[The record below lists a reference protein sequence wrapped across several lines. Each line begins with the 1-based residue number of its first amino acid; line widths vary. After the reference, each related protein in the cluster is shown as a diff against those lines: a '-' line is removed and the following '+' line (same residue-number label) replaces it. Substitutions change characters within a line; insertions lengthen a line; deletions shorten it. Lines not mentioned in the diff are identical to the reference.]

1 LESTFK
7 AYIFF
12 NIFEDSLSLKYING
26 TKFEYRYYIPISLE
40 VKINAMLKYIQI
52 KSTYILLVYMVLIAL
67 SCSTSKN
74 NTTIKDRSKQPNWVQ
89 QRPVDNKYYVGV
101 GYANKTLNP
110 ADFQSMAK
118 KRALNDMIG
127 EIKVVVSTNSILS
140 QYQNNNTLNQI
151 FATDTKV
158 NAQAMVEDF
167 EVVDS
172 WENKTDFYIYY
183 KLSKAEYEATKRRKL
198 QAAIEQ
204 SINFLDNADRL
215 SYQNNYMQIIRLRIK
230 ALSALQNYLNEDV
243 ATFYKGNEVYLVN
256 EIVNQIQNQL
266 YQLQV
271 KTDVVELK
279 GKIGKPINNPF
290 TAYVKFTENNTFVPF
305 VPLTLKATQ
314 AKFDFGN
321 SAETD
326 QNGMAT
332 FSLNRIQ
339 AKDPIQQVKI
349 MVDIATIIKS
359 DSLNGLLKSILTNID
374 APSTNFRLVVE
385 PIKIFTNS
393 KEQILSKNI
402 EFNIIEPQLKRKLVE
417 SGCNFVTNR
426 TQADYEIK
434 VIANTTDLGILWGKM
449 LQANINMDISIVD
462 VKNNQEI
469 YKDALKDIKGFQ
481 LTPENASRDAY
492 NNMLSKF
499 WEQVYPTFMN
509 ELLLTDH

>member
-1 LESTFK
+1 MFRDLFK
-7 AYIFF
+7 
-12 NIFEDSLSLKYING
+12 NIK
-26 TKFEYRYYIPISLE
+26 
-40 VKINAMLKYIQI
+40 
-52 KSTYILLVYMVLIAL
+52 LLVAVFIAIF
-67 SCSTSKN
+67 SMACGTTKN
-74 NTTIKDRSKQPNWVQ
+74 DASRKDRSKQPNWVQ
-89 QRPVDNKYYVGV
+89 QRPVDNKFYVGI

-110 ADFQSMAK
+110 TEYQGMAK

-127 EIKVVVSTNSILS
+127 EIKVVVSSNSILS
-140 QYQNNNTLNQI
+140 QYQNNNSLSQI

-167 EVVDS
+167 DVVDS

-183 KLSKAEYEATKRRKL
+183 RLSKSEYEAAKRRKL
-198 QAAIEQ
+198 AAAVEQ
-204 SINFLDNADRL
+204 SINFLDNADQL
-215 SYQNNYMQIIRLRIK
+215 SYQNNYMQMMRLKIK

-243 ATFYKGNEVYLVN
+243 ATFYKGKQVYLVN
-256 EIVNQIQNQL
+256 EIVSQIQNQL
-266 YQLQV
+266 YKLQV

-290 TAYVKFTENNTFVPF
+290 TASVLLAENKSLVPF

-326 QNGMAT
+326 QNGIAT
-332 FSLNRIQ
+332 FSLNKIQ
-339 AKDPIQQVKI
+339 AKDPVQQVKI

-385 PIKIFTNS
+385 PVKIFTNS

-417 SGCNFVTNR
+417 SGCNFVADRAN
-426 TQADYEIK
+426 ADYEIK
-434 VIANTTDLGILWGKM
+434 IVANTTDLGIMWGKM
-449 LQANINMDISIVD
+449 LQANINFDISIVE
-462 VKNNQEI
+462 VRNNQEI

-492 NNMLSKF
+492 NNMLNKF
-499 WEQVYPTFMN
+499 WEQVYPTFLD